1 LDPTVIIFVDFGAI
15 VIQVG
20 TVLVSDAVGLGI
32 VFDID
37 LSHMS
42 TDVKRTDNMSRRNFL
57 HLPAEAG
64 ASAHDGVSHIGQG
77 VALRAGDCDRS
88 AIDIR
93 VVATLK
99 IN

>member
-1 LDPTVIIFVDFGAI
+1 MDFGAI

-20 TVLVSDAVGLGI
+20 TVLVSDAVALGSI
-32 VFDID
+32 VDID
-37 LSHMS
+37 LSHMG
-42 TDVKRTDNMSRRNFL
+42 TDVKRTDDMSRRNFL

-64 ASAHDGVSHIGQG
+64 AGTHDGVSHIGQG
-77 VALRAGDCDRS
+77 VALRAGDCDWS

-99 IN
+99 INHLAR